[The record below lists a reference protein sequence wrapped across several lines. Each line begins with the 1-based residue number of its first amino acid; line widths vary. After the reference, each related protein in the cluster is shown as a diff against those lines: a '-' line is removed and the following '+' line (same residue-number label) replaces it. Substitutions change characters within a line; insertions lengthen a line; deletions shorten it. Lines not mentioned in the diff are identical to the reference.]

1 MLASAGAREVLVIS
15 NGAVPWPALRE
26 SLGGKY
32 VRLASAKPGAPVSG
46 FLSGEAADALLK
58 AAGQDGAA
66 LREAAKSPDYKGAA
80 LPVTADFTAGSSVR
94 PFASHNIIGTLLGA
108 KPEDRKNGV

>member
-1 MLASAGAREVLVIS
+1 MRISDWSSDVCSSDLKLPRYRERRQMLADAGASAVLVIS

-80 LPVTADFTAGSSVR
+80 LPDRKSVR
-94 PFASHNIIGTLLGA
+94 
-108 KPEDRKNGV
+108 